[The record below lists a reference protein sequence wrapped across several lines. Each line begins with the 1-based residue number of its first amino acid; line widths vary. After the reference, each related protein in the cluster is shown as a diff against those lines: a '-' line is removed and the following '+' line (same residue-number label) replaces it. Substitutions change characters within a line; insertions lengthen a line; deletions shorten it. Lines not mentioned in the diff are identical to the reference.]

1 MRHHGR
7 EREIATEGK
16 MNCGRE
22 GVMLEENRR
31 GEKKMGGNDK
41 EKITFKQN
49 VLSRTCEDDLKA
61 RNNTKRRR
69 GTFRKKI
76 I

>member
-1 MRHHGR
+1 LWEGR
-7 EREIATEGK
+7 GPVRRK
-16 MNCGRE
+16 SK
-22 GVMLEENRR
+22 R

-69 GTFRKKI
+69 GTFRRKI